1 MVCILSTFCPAPLT
15 GFLLNSGQFNVAV
28 HAEVISNIHLGPG
41 CGGWPGA
48 AAGARAVSWWPPI
61 SPRAPPRPTCHVSP
75 RASPTTASHWHW
87 QYTGL
92 GVSCAT
98 ARDQLSPHTPDP
110 DQDAADQA
118 SAPRRPSL
126 PGPGTCRAGAAHLVA
141 IVDIVAQIGPIRL
154 NHWHKCHVRH
164 DGFHKQ
170 IIFHETIDI
179 YFTPG
184 NIFWLF

>member
-98 ARDQLSPHTPDP
+98 ARDQLSPHPPDP

-118 SAPRRPSL
+118 SAPRRPVL
-126 PGPGTCRAGAAHLVA
+126 PGPGTWVVVPRSGRCGTSSGYSGYSGSNWTHQTQSL
-141 IVDIVAQIGPIRL
+141 AQMSCPTWWIP
-154 NHWHKCHVRH
+154 
-164 DGFHKQ
+164 
-170 IIFHETIDI
+170 
-179 YFTPG
+179 
-184 NIFWLF
+184 